1 MDDHAQGTIIWTPHR
16 QLAASG
22 ALPVKVRNTA
32 GVLMGSGVSGEPISV
47 PPGTYNVSV
56 TMPDGSEINSGR
68 QTHVSA
74 GKLTNAQIAVL
85 SETSSA
91 EISSRTSSAALQMTS
106 VLTQSDSVGPVS
118 PSKSRVIEARKWC
131 GKWLD
136 TWASPHDALNSGL
149 QENVLQLTET
159 EQVPLFADDEHDR
172 FLITRHINDEGIA
185 ILRFSMVPHD
195 ECIVC
200 VGEPANSRL
209 ILAAIREGSNPPSI
223 KFASS
228 ISEKTNTLLN
238 FVDAGAFGEM
248 QTVASSFV
256 GKGESAIL
264 EARVS
269 LLQGI
274 TGAYILMRVNATDNL
289 ETWLKQIGEM
299 APALPDTHTL
309 QAELLAR
316 LGRHQEAV
324 QALRAATY
332 ALCPWFRAGFSYLV
346 ERLKFYGDLD
356 EKTRATLGLTQ
367 DDWDRFSHARA
378 RLSRMAPML
387 AMSQVFTTFDIP
399 E

>member
-1 MDDHAQGTIIWTPHR
+1 MDDPAHGTILWTPHR

-22 ALPVKVRNTA
+22 ALPMKVRNAA
-32 GVLMGSGVSGEPISV
+32 GVLVGSGVSGQPISV
-47 PPGTYNVSV
+47 PAGTYHVAV
-56 TMPDGSEINSGR
+56 MMPDGSEIHSGR
-68 QTHVSA
+68 KTHVAS
-74 GKLTNAQIAVL
+74 GKVTHAQIAVL
-85 SETSSA
+85 NETSSA
-91 EISSRTSSAALQMTS
+91 EISSRASSAALHMTAS
-106 VLTQSDSVGPVS
+106 LTDGDTGGRVA
-118 PSKSRVIEARKWC
+118 PSTGRTVDARKWC

-136 TWASPHDALNSGL
+136 TWASPQDALQSGL
-149 QENVLQLTET
+149 QESVLRLTET

-172 FLITRHINDEGIA
+172 FLITRHINEEGIA

-200 VGEPANSRL
+200 IGEPADSRL
-209 ILAAIREGSNPPSI
+209 ILAAIREGSNPPAI

-228 ISEKTNTLLN
+228 ISEETNTLLN

-248 QTVASSFV
+248 QTVASSFI

-289 ETWLKQIGEM
+289 EGWLKQIGDM
-299 APALPDTHTL
+299 APLLPDTHTL
-309 QAELLAR
+309 RAELLAR

-332 ALCPWFRAGFSYLV
+332 ALCPWFRGGFSYLV
-346 ERLKFYGDLD
+346 ERLKFYSDLD
-356 EKTRATLGLTQ
+356 EKTRATLGLSK
-367 DDWDRFSHARA
+367 DDWGRFGLARA